1 MADFT
6 EFFGGRGADE
16 FEDGIGI
23 QILSDM
29 PQHGF
34 FIDPQSPPRTRK
46 KKNPVFLF
54 FQLKSNSRI
63 NVGKL
68 CVRRK
73 ALCTSSENRI
83 NMNKVRFD

>member
-1 MADFT
+1 MADLT
-6 EFFGGRGADE
+6 EFFGGRVADE

-23 QILSDM
+23 QILSDT
-29 PQHGF
+29 PQQWF
-34 FIDPQSPPRTRK
+34 LYRSSVPTQNK
-46 KKNPVFLF
+46 EKKNPVFLF

-73 ALCTSSENRI
+73 ALCTSSKYRI
-83 NMNKVRFD
+83 NMNKVHFD

>member
-1 MADFT
+1 MSLRT
-6 EFFGGRGADE
+6 GLEFKFYLTRH
-16 FEDGIGI
+16 
-23 QILSDM
+23 SN
-29 PQHGF
+29 GF
-34 FIDPQSPPRTRK
+34 FIGPQSPPRTRK

-73 ALCTSSENRI
+73 ALCTSSKYRI
-83 NMNKVRFD
+83 NMNKVHFD